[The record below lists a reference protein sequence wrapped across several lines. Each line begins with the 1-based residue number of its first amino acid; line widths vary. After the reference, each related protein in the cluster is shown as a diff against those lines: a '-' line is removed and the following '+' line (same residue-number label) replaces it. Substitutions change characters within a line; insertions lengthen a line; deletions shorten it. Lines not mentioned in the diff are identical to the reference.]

1 MDRQFE
7 STFDEQGHFDMPA
20 DVRDRHGFTNGA
32 KVKVEEQ
39 GNKLVIEPINS
50 LTPSGAK
57 KKLTTREAIE
67 KAIGFSGNDGKALEI
82 LLEERKRF

>member
-7 STFDEQGHFDMPA
+7 VTLDDQGHFDMPA
-20 DVRDRHGFTNGA
+20 DMRQRHGFTNGA

-39 GNKLVIEPINS
+39 GNKVVLQAVPTMSIDEIRK
-50 LTPSGAK
+50 LTP
-57 KKLTTREAIE
+57 RQAIE
-67 KAIGFSGNDGKALEI
+67 KALGFMGGDSRGLEI